1 MLRYNL
7 RYQIVIQLADAA
19 IVLASFAL
27 SALLRLSVP
36 LGKEAPDATYIPTT
50 VMLAL
55 AVAVWLLAFRVA
67 GVYAVQPGDRLT
79 QALWRLF
86 VGQVFAVLVW
96 MGVLYLGFRDFSRL
110 QVVYILI
117 LSTVGMVGFRLLLWG
132 IQRRN
137 RTLFS
142 TPRRALIVGEGTV
155 ADEAAQAVRD
165 AAEAGLILAMMIP
178 AGDETLE
185 ELPDLVRAQR
195 VDEVLIA
202 VEWFDEETSGRVT
215 RILRA
220 LETEPVNVRVVIDY
234 TDLAYFAVKPE
245 DFHGVTLLGLREPAL
260 SPGERLLKRGFD
272 LVFSALF
279 LLIVSPLLL
288 TVAVAIRL
296 DSPGPV
302 IFRQTRV
309 GQHLKLFTIYKFR
322 TMVNGADA
330 LPDDE
335 LRARTKGAAAD
346 PRITRVGAFLRRTS
360 LDELPQF
367 FNVLKGDMS
376 VVGPRPELVALAAE
390 YRWWQ
395 RKRFEAPQ
403 GITGWWQVNGRS
415 DRPMQEHIEDDLYYV
430 RNYSFWLD
438 MQIIFRTIAAV
449 FTGRGAY

>member
-7 RYQIVIQLADAA
+7 RYQIIIQIADGAM
-19 IVLASFAL
+19 VLAAFLL
-27 SALLRLSVP
+27 SALLRLAIP
-36 LGKEAPDATYIPTT
+36 LGKEAPDSTYIPTP

-55 AVAVWLLAFRVA
+55 AVIVWLLAFRLA

-86 VGQVFAVLVW
+86 VGQIFAVLGW

-117 LSTVGMVGFRLLLWG
+117 LSMIGMVGFRLALWK

-142 TPRRALIVGEGTV
+142 TPRRALVLGLGEV
-155 ADEAAQAVRD
+155 AEEAAQAVRE
-165 AAEAGLILAMMIP
+165 AAESGLILAGVAP
-178 AGDETLE
+178 ADDAALAG
-185 ELPDLVRAQR
+185 LPALVRDQQ

-202 VEWFDEETSGRVT
+202 VEWFDEETSDRIT
-215 RILRA
+215 RILHA
-220 LETEPVNVRVVIDY
+220 LEAEPVNVRVVIDY
-234 TDLAYFAVKPE
+234 ADLAYFAVTPE

-272 LVFSALF
+272 FVFSALI
-279 LLIVSPLLL
+279 LLVASPLLL
-288 TVAVAIRL
+288 VVAIAIRL
-296 DSPGPV
+296 DSPGPA

-309 GQHLKLFTIYKFR
+309 GEHNKPFTIYKFR
-322 TMVNGADA
+322 TMVNGADD
-330 LPDDE
+330 LPEDE
-335 LRARTKGAAAD
+335 LRARTKGAARD
-346 PRITRVGAFLRRTS
+346 PRITRAGAFLRRTS

-367 FNVLKGDMS
+367 FNVLKGEMS
-376 VVGPRPELVALAAE
+376 VVGPRPELLSLAAE

-395 RKRFEAPQ
+395 RKRFEVPQ

>member
-7 RYQIVIQLADAA
+7 RYQIVIQLADGVV
-19 IVLASFAL
+19 VLAAFIL
-27 SALLRLSVP
+27 SAMLRLSIP
-36 LGKEAPDATYIPTT
+36 LGKEAPDSTYIPTPLI
-50 VMLAL
+50 LAL
-55 AVAVWLLAFRVA
+55 AVIVWLLAFRVA

-86 VGQVFAVLVW
+86 VGQFFAVLVW

-110 QVVYILI
+110 QVVYILL
-117 LSTVGMVGFRLLLWG
+117 LSTIGMVSFRLMLWS

-137 RTLFS
+137 RRLFS
-142 TPRRALIVGEGTV
+142 TPRRVLVLGEGD
-155 ADEAAQAVRD
+155 AANEAARAVRD
-165 AAEAGLILAMMIP
+165 AAESGLILADVRLADEATL
-178 AGDETLE
+178 AGL
-185 ELPDLVRAQR
+185 LALVRELQ

-202 VEWFDEETSGRVT
+202 VEWFDEDTSGRVT
-215 RILRA
+215 RILHA
-220 LETEPVNVRVVIDY
+220 LEAEEVNVRLVLDY
-234 TDLAYFAVKPE
+234 TDLAYFTVNPE

-272 LVFSALF
+272 FVFSALI
-279 LLIVSPLLL
+279 LLVVSPLLL
-288 TVAVAIRL
+288 IVAIAIRL

-309 GQHLKLFTIYKFR
+309 GEHMRTFTIYKFR
-322 TMVNGADA
+322 SMVNGADA
-330 LPDDE
+330 LPEDE
-335 LRARTKGAAAD
+335 LRARSKGAARD
-346 PRITRVGAFLRRTS
+346 PRITRMGAFLRRTS

-367 FNVLKGDMS
+367 FNVLKGEMS
-376 VVGPRPELVALAAE
+376 VVGPRPELVSLAAE

-395 RKRFEAPQ
+395 RKRFEVPQ

-438 MQIIFRTIAAV
+438 MQIIFRTVAAV